1 MAAKTQRGAR
11 IVQTQVELEKEA
23 YGYGRERAAERIA
36 KVEQQGQASENPYA
50 QAVYR
55 KFVLPLAAAIREEQD
70 KMRGRGRKPAH
81 LALLAPLHPEAT
93 AMVVVRAAL
102 QHLMGKK
109 FDNARMLLAE
119 LGGAAYHEH
128 LLEHFSTL
136 EPKLFHQLAK
146 GFAQRMSRDERYRLN
161 VVRDAAARCTPPRIL
176 PEWDT
181 SDIERLGVWLA
192 DCLATLGML
201 TIETRSIAK
210 NHNVLVSGITEDT
223 IQLIERI
230 RHDAVENSPYFL
242 PCVEPPRDW
251 VRYDDGGWHT
261 EEMRRLTPFA
271 VKSSAMGREELE
283 QADLSPSLAALNAMQ
298 STAWRIN
305 RRVLATLE
313 ALGGKVDLGEVLAQ
327 GEHPRP
333 AKPSWLLS
341 KMAPEQMTEDQLKEF
356 RSWKKETAQWYST
369 TRERVIK
376 WGRYRQ
382 AMAVANRFAEQ
393 DRLYFVYFC
402 DFRDRKYALTSGV
415 SPQGS
420 DLQKA
425 LLEFADA
432 APVRT
437 AEAKRWFRI
446 AGANRFGYDK
456 DDLNGRVAW
465 TYEHQDNIL
474 ACAADP
480 AGCRWWLEADKPLQ
494 FLAWCYEYADMC
506 EQGAAFV
513 SRISVGMDGSCN
525 GLQNFSA
532 MLRDAVGGQATNLV
546 ASPKPRD
553 IYNQVAVRV
562 AELLKEAPEDEQGY
576 KARWLA
582 HGMNRKIC
590 KRAVM
595 CLPYGATRFSC
606 SEFIAADYLAEG
618 YVPEFDPTENLKAAS
633 YLSHFVWRA
642 IGDVVV
648 KAREAMDWLQA
659 AATEIVA
666 GGDNRVMWV
675 TPTGFPVVQVYWEES
690 VHQINTKLCG
700 RQKLQVRAPTGKP
713 DKRRHR
719 NGIAPNF
726 VHSLDASHL
735 TRVAVAL
742 RAAGIRDMHMVHDD
756 FGVRPADAE
765 RLYHIIRDEF
775 VRMYSETDPLAGFRA
790 RYPTACGPLPERG
803 SLDLAGVYRSPFFF
817 S

>member
-1 MAAKTQRGAR
+1 
-11 IVQTQVELEKEA
+11 VQTQAELEKGA
-23 YGYGRERAAERIA
+23 YGYGRERAADRIA
-36 KVEQQGQASENPYA
+36 KIEQQGQAADNPYA

-55 KFVLPLAAAIREEQD
+55 KFVLPLAGAISGEQEAA
-70 KMRGRGRKPAH
+70 RGRGRKPGH
-81 LALLAPLHPEAT
+81 LSLLAPLHPEAT
-93 AMVVVRAAL
+93 ALVVVRAAL
-102 QHLMGKK
+102 QHLLGRK
-109 FDNARMLLAE
+109 FDNARMLIAA
-119 LGGAAYHEH
+119 LGEAAYHEH
-128 LLEHFSTL
+128 LLEHFSAL
-136 EPKLFHQLAK
+136 EPQLFHQISR
-146 GFAQRMSRDERYRLN
+146 GFAQRLSRDERRRLN
-161 VVRDAAARCTPPRIL
+161 LVRDAAARCTPPRVL

-181 SDIERLGVWLA
+181 ADIERLGTWMA
-192 DCLATLGML
+192 DALATLGML
-201 TIETRSIAK
+201 TIETRSLGK
-210 NHNVLVSGITEDT
+210 SHTVLVSAITEET
-223 IQLIERI
+223 VALIEDI
-230 RHDAVENSPYFL
+230 RHDAIESSPYFL
-242 PCVEPPRDW
+242 PCIEPPKDW

-261 EEMRRLTPFA
+261 EEMRRLTPYA

-283 QADLSPSLAALNAMQ
+283 QADLSESLAALNAMQ
-298 STAWRIN
+298 GTAWRIN
-305 RRVLATLE
+305 RRILETLA

-333 AKPSWLLS
+333 SKPEWLAN
-341 KMAPEQMTEDQLKEF
+341 KMDAEDMTEEQLKEF

-382 AMAVANRFAEQ
+382 AMSVARRFEEQ
-393 DRLYFVYFC
+393 DRIYFVYFC

-425 LLEFADA
+425 LLEFADGS
-432 APVRT
+432 PVRT
-437 AEAKRWFRI
+437 HEAKRWFRI
-446 AGANRFGYDK
+446 TGANRYGYDK

-465 TYEHQDNIL
+465 TYEHHDSIL
-474 ACAADP
+474 ACAKDA
-480 AGCRWWLEADKPLQ
+480 AVCLWWLEADKPLQ

-506 EQGAAFV
+506 EQGEAFV

-532 MLRDAVGGQATNLV
+532 VLRDEVGGRATNLV

-582 HGMNRKIC
+582 HGMNRKIV
-590 KRAVM
+590 KRSVM
-595 CLPYGATRFSC
+595 TLPYGSTRFSC
-606 SEFIAADYLAEG
+606 SEFIAADYLSEG

-659 AATEIVA
+659 SASEVIA
-666 GGDNRVMWV
+666 GGASRVMWV
-675 TPTGFPVVQVYWEES
+675 TPTGFPVVQVYWEQS
-690 VHQINTKLCG
+690 ARQINTKLCG
-700 RQKLQVRAPTGKP
+700 RQKLLVRSPTSKP

-742 RAAGIRDMHMVHDD
+742 RAAGIKDMHMVHDD

-765 RLYHIIRDEF
+765 RLYHTIREEF
-775 VRMYSETDPLAGFRA
+775 LRMYSEADPVADFRS
-790 RYPTACGPLPERG
+790 RYPTECGPPPSRG
-803 SLDLAGVYRSPFFF
+803 TLDLTEVLNSPFFF